1 MGGMESFEALQKS
14 ISDDITSNVT
24 SDVTDTI
31 SETVTNQ
38 LYDMFSWIIMPA
50 IILVVLLI
58 AVQAYRMF
66 RHYRLEKAIFEIR
79 DNLREMKQAQSAPPR
94 TPPSASASL
103 TTDPAAVPN
112 SAQTDTPT

>member
-79 DNLREMKQAQSAPPR
+79 DTLREMKKSQSNGMP
-94 TPPSASASL
+94 TPPSVSAG
-103 TTDPAAVPN
+103 TVTEPAPVSNP
-112 SAQTDTPT
+112 SQPD